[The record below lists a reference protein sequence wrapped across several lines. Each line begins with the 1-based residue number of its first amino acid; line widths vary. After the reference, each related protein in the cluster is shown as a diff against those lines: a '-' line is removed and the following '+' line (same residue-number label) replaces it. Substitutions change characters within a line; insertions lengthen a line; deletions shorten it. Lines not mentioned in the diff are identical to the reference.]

1 MNKQLKATKTETL
14 NAVAKEVR
22 ELETR
27 LTEIFD
33 EFGGINIRSITKLI
47 HEFNTQIE
55 VNDDLYWEGK
65 KLYADCKEFSWD
77 GDPAKVES
85 LRLLEYKHLAYIYI
99 SPKSPECPYYIDVF
113 DIGFE
118 GDDNGKE
125 CATALTA
132 ADIVEE
138 LNRRPVVPQEIKSRP
153 VVPPEIVEKA
163 TKMFND
169 LQNFLTENNFSLCYD
184 EDETS
189 VFVGPKDL
197 LWNVGS
203 NGNLPVKN
211 RRKFATRILME
222 AFAEQGHIAS
232 KDITHVHP
240 SYSDETFRE
249 CNLTYAV

>member
-1 MNKQLKATKTETL
+1 MNEMLKTINTETL
-14 NAVAKEVR
+14 SGVISDVN
-22 ELETR
+22 ELEAG
-27 LTEIFD
+27 LTEIFTKYD
-33 EFGGINIRSITKLI
+33 GMNIRSIVALF
-47 HEFNTQIE
+47 HRYNCQVE
-55 VNDDLYWEGK
+55 VNGDLFLEDDK
-65 KLYADCKEFSWD
+65 CYADSDQCSWD

-138 LNRRPVVPQEIKSRP
+138 LNRRLVVPQEIVKT
-153 VVPPEIVEKA
+153 A

-169 LQNFLTENNFSLCYD
+169 LRNFLAENNFSLCYD
-184 EDETS
+184 EDDAS

-203 NGNLPVKN
+203 NGNLPAEN
-211 RRKFATRILME
+211 LRKFATRELME

-232 KDITHVHP
+232 ECITHVHP
-240 SYSDETFRE
+240 SDSDETFRD